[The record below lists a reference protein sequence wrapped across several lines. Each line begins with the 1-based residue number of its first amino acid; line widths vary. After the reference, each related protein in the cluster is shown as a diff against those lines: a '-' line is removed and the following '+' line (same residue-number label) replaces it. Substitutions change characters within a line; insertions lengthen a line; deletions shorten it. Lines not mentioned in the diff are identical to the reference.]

1 MKKGFITVATGKEQY
16 YILARNLLRSYRDN
30 CQTKRFS
37 FAIIADAENE
47 YTKEFDDV
55 IILKNAS
62 KSWMDKIEILKVCP
76 YDENIF
82 IDADCLIYRDINF
95 FWDLFKGADDFSC
108 FGEVLPLDSKEGW
121 FTKDAANSYQIHFI
135 THLHGIIY
143 FVRRGSKIDE
153 MYRLCQKI
161 IDDYHHITFKAFND
175 ILADEPIFAL
185 AMSII
190 NFRPIERKREYYCFV
205 PFAKWIRTNY
215 ISRKVVFN
223 NPKDGTVS
231 NGCIVHWGHGNTNL
245 AKYKSDSAKL
255 NFCYSNN
262 TSFYYKLIGFILFK
276 LNFFYFACSICDKTN
291 SIKRSLVWFCERF
304 RLKMLGWKK

>member
-16 YILARNLLRSYRDN
+16 YILARNLLRPYRDN

-95 FWDLFKGADDFSC
+95 FGGLFKVADDFSC
-108 FGEVLPLDSKEGW
+108 FGEVLLLDSKEGW
-121 FTKDAANSYQIHFI
+121 FTKDTANSYQIYFI
-135 THLHGIIY
+135 THLHGIIC

-153 MYRLCQKI
+153 MHRLLKG
-161 IDDYHHITFKAFND
+161 HWFG
-175 ILADEPIFAL
+175 
-185 AMSII
+185 SG
-190 NFRPIERKREYYCFV
+190 
-205 PFAKWIRTNY
+205 
-215 ISRKVVFN
+215 
-223 NPKDGTVS
+223 KD
-231 NGCIVHWGHGNTNL
+231 
-245 AKYKSDSAKL
+245 
-255 NFCYSNN
+255 
-262 TSFYYKLIGFILFK
+262 
-276 LNFFYFACSICDKTN
+276 
-291 SIKRSLVWFCERF
+291 
-304 RLKMLGWKK
+304 LG